1 MSLNPFFLINTN
13 KKNKKNKT
21 NKTNKKNKKNK
32 TNKTKKQKTIS
43 KSFNQKGGIYNI
55 NREIDIL
62 FDKVYKCAND
72 KCLNIKILNDK
83 FNECDKLKNYK
94 KVDECLD
101 EENGFLSKQKTRDKC
116 IKHKCKKE
124 YNKLNKLRK
133 LRTAKFLKLINK
145 KS

>member
-1 MSLNPFFLINTN
+1 MSLNPFFLI
-13 KKNKKNKT
+13 KT
-21 NKTNKKNKKNK
+21 NKTNKKNN
-32 TNKTKKQKTIS
+32 TNKTKKTKKTKKQNTIS

-55 NREIDIL
+55 NRQIDIL
-62 FDKVYKCAND
+62 SDKVDKCANA

-83 FNECDKLKNYK
+83 FNECNKLKNYK
-94 KVDECLD
+94 KVDKCLD
-101 EENGFLSKQKTRDKC
+101 EENGYLSKQKERDKC

-124 YNKLNKLRK
+124 YNKLNKLSK